1 MNTNELNAFVNE
13 IETIKCSKG
22 QGSLES
28 YNYLVVYET
37 IMVMIPILI
46 LVIAIPINPGMH

>member
-1 MNTNELNAFVNE
+1 MNTNELNEFGNE
-13 IETIKCSKG
+13 IEAIKCSKS

-37 IMVMIPILI
+37 IVLMIPILI
-46 LVIAIPINPGMH
+46 LVIAIPMFRI